1 VWTGKNGVNSL
12 DDFLSNPKAQS
23 STQQG
28 LMSSGLSTVK
38 ALGIP
43 VAALSAKALGGLSL
57 NAAKS
62 PAQTVEWAQGKL
74 PPGAQAQFD
83 TAARDG
89 AFAVGTADQKL
100 NDAMTQQAPPGE
112 AENTVNRQT
121 LDAAATRIVGNNKIP
136 SFKYGS
142 EDRDP
147 AIVADRKALRKETA
161 AVASQYDTLVN
172 GIESVTPAE
181 ADATIAQFRAV
192 YTQFVAFIKGFEAL
206 KQRALNATPYSA
218 SLMVDLENDIVGLQD
233 AIVVINR
240 LIRDLQNL
248 KKRNQV

>member
-1 VWTGKNGVNSL
+1 
-12 DDFLSNPKAQS
+12 
-23 STQQG
+23 
-28 LMSSGLSTVK
+28 
-38 ALGIP
+38 
-43 VAALSAKALGGLSL
+43 
-57 NAAKS
+57 
-62 PAQTVEWAQGKL
+62 
-74 PPGAQAQFD
+74 
-83 TAARDG
+83 
-89 AFAVGTADQKL
+89 
-100 NDAMTQQAPPGE
+100 
-112 AENTVNRQT
+112 
-121 LDAAATRIVGNNKIP
+121 
-136 SFKYGS
+136 
-142 EDRDP
+142 
-147 AIVADRKALRKETA
+147 VADRKALRKETA